1 MERLSSIA
9 DVVLDSTP
17 AHDALPGADVA
28 IVGPA
33 YVEVPFLER
42 AGPSLRMVV
51 RHGIGF
57 DRVNVAVCS
66 ALGVLTANTP
76 DGPTESTA
84 EHAVAMLLAL
94 AKRLQP
100 SGAVMRAGRTAT
112 KLELQ
117 GTEVRGRTLG
127 VVGFGRIG
135 RRVGEISA
143 LGLGMRVVVHD
154 PFAAEA
160 LGACQWAEA
169 AESFDHLLATS
180 DFVTLHTSLT
190 ADTRHL
196 IGRRELGLMRA
207 GAYLINVSRGPV
219 VDEAALIDALQG
231 GHLAGAGLDVF
242 DPEPPDVTNPLLTM
256 PDVIVTPHVASN
268 TDAGI
273 ARMSESVVD
282 QIDQL
287 FRGEHPSFLLDPAVW
302 PSRRSFDETPT
313 AAR

>member
-1 MERLSSIA
+1 MERLASIA
-9 DVVLDSTP
+9 DVVVDATP
-17 AHDALPGADVA
+17 AHDALPGTEVA

-33 YVEVPFLER
+33 YVEAAFLER

-57 DRVNVAVCS
+57 DRVNVAACS

-94 AKRLQP
+94 AKRLRP
-100 SGAVMRAGRTAT
+100 SGAAMRAGRMPT

-135 RRVGEISA
+135 RRVGEICA

-160 LGACQWAEA
+160 LRRCEWAEP
-169 AESFDHLLATS
+169 AESLDVLLAAS
-180 DFVTLHTSLT
+180 DFLTLHTSLT
-190 ADTRHL
+190 AETRHL
-196 IGRRELGLMRA
+196 IGHRELALMRS

-219 VDEAALIDALQG
+219 VDEAALIEALQD

-287 FRGEHPSFLLDPAVW
+287 FRGDRPSFLLDPAVW
-302 PSRRSFDETPT
+302 SSRRSFDEMPT
-313 AAR
+313 VAG

>member
-1 MERLSSIA
+1 
-9 DVVLDSTP
+9 
-17 AHDALPGADVA
+17 
-28 IVGPA
+28 
-33 YVEVPFLER
+33 
-42 AGPSLRMVV
+42 
-51 RHGIGF
+51 
-57 DRVNVAVCS
+57 
-66 ALGVLTANTP
+66 
-76 DGPTESTA
+76 
-84 EHAVAMLLAL
+84 MLLAL